1 MDEMKQFIQFKM
13 GLNDYAVEMSC
24 VREIIKPVK
33 VIDLLGAPEF
43 VQGIAKVREGVV
55 TIIDLRKKFLI
66 KPTDE
71 GEPRIMIFESDKETE
86 KVGLWVDDV
95 VEILEVEGNSLER
108 IPDIVHQGT
117 IKEIIKTEDNII
129 PVIDVEQLFSNE
141 VLTWLGSSDPE
152 LIDKAKTVQGS

>member
-33 VIDLLGAPEF
+33 VIELLGAPEF

-108 IPDIVHQGT
+108 IPDIIHQGT
-117 IKEIIKTEDNII
+117 IKEIIKTKDNII